1 MSFIRPEL
9 AARLNRYQE
18 TLLAVVMV
26 LIGLRIYAFG
36 GYLLQ
41 GVGGVIVLISV
52 AWAVIALRRARFPT
66 GEGGQGMVEVDE
78 RQITYLSPLGG
89 GVASIDLL
97 VQVEIETNSF
107 GPTAPDLYWLFHS
120 DGMPLLRI
128 PGDAAGIDALFDV
141 LSALPGAD
149 FARAAEAAAATRN
162 AKFVIWQ
169 KDRRKLH

>member
-1 MSFIRPEL
+1 MSFIRPEI
-9 AARLNRYQE
+9 AARLSRYQE

-36 GYLLQ
+36 GFVLQ
-41 GVGGVIVLISV
+41 GVGGIITLVSV

-66 GEGGQGMVEVDE
+66 GKGGQGVVEVDE
-78 RQITYLSPLGG
+78 RQITYLSPVDGG
-89 GVASIDLL
+89 MASIDLL
-97 VQVEIETNSF
+97 VQVEIETNSASAF
-107 GPTAPDLYWLFHS
+107 APDLHWVFHS

-128 PGDAAGIDALFDV
+128 PGNAAGIDALFDV

-149 FARAAEAAAATRN
+149 FGKAAEAASSTRN